1 MSDGPDVRNAPPP
14 VPPPPNILVRPD
26 SRLLRLI
33 SDAEHGILYL
43 VSIALLVIAV
53 GILVQLGFIIAR
65 TYPAWPEVIIVAVEE
80 LLLVLIVLEIF
91 VTVLTHLHGGQLLLE
106 PFIIVG
112 IIAIVRHILSV
123 VVRHT
128 IPQTLD
134 EGREQLIELAVYA
147 GAAFLLVAALAL
159 SRWSQRWPG
168 EPHSALPIRH
178 IYQDVGE
185 QRNSGQH

>member
-1 MSDGPDVRNAPPP
+1 MSDEPDARNAPPP
-14 VPPPPNILVRPD
+14 VPPPPDILARSD

-43 VSIALLVIAV
+43 VSITLLVIAV
-53 GILVQLGFIIAR
+53 GILIQLGFTIVR
-65 TYPAWPEVIIVAVEE
+65 TYPSWPEVIIVAVEE

-91 VTVLTHLHGGQLLLE
+91 VTVLTHLHGGRLLLE

-112 IIAIVRHILSV
+112 IVAVVRHILSV

-128 IPQTLD
+128 IPLSPN

-147 GAAFLLVAALAL
+147 GAAFLLSAALAL
-159 SRWSQRWPG
+159 SRWSRRWPG
-168 EPHSALPIRH
+168 EPHPAHPIRH
-178 IYQDVGE
+178 IHQAAGE
-185 QRNSGQH
+185 RRNSGQR